1 MKKIILI
8 ALTGL
13 FISCN
18 SNSYKV
24 SGEINGITDGT
35 KVFLEKQ
42 DKVTG
47 VVAVDTVKIE
57 KGKFT
62 FKGESKEPEIHLI
75 QVENVNGKV
84 PFILENGNINIVINK
99 DSIAKAKRSG
109 TYNNDE
115 FQNYNV
121 KMTKIQESM
130 QKKMAAFENQNM
142 AAMQAANEKKDTITV
157 NNLRKE
163 YAKIQEGFT
172 SQFTT
177 ENYAYIEKSPK
188 SFISV
193 LLIEGML
200 NEMTPKFDKIKKFYD
215 GLDSSLKETKVGEN
229 IKTGLDA
236 INKLA
241 IGQKA
246 PNFSAKNP
254 EGKLVSLKESLGKVT
269 IIDFWASW
277 CAPCRA
283 ENPSL
288 VALYNEFHAK
298 GLNIIGVSLDRD
310 GEATKWKEAIAKD
323 QLTWSQVSNLKFWED
338 PIAMQYNVKSIPAAF
353 LLDANGNIIA
363 KDLRGAA
370 LKAKVAELLSK

>member
-24 SGEINGITDGT
+24 SGEINGLTDGT

-42 DKVTG
+42 DKATG

-75 QVENVNGKV
+75 QVENLNGKV
-84 PFILENGNINIVINK
+84 PFILENGNITIVINK

-142 AAMQAANEKKDTITV
+142 AAMQAANEKKDTVTV
-157 NNLRKE
+157 NNLRKD

-172 SQFTT
+172 LQFTT

-200 NEMTPKFDKIKKFYD
+200 NEMAPKFDKIKKFYD
-215 GLDSSLKETKVGEN
+215 GLDSSLKETKVGKN

-236 INKLA
+236 VNKLA

-246 PNFSAKNP
+246 PDFSAKNP
-254 EGKLVSLKESLGKVT
+254 DGKLVSLKESLGKVT

-283 ENPSL
+283 ENPNL
-288 VALYNEFHAK
+288 VALYNEFHTK

-310 GEATKWKEAIAKD
+310 GEAAKWKEAIVKD

-363 KDLRGAA
+363 KDLRGAE
-370 LKAKVAELLSK
+370 LKAKVAELLAK